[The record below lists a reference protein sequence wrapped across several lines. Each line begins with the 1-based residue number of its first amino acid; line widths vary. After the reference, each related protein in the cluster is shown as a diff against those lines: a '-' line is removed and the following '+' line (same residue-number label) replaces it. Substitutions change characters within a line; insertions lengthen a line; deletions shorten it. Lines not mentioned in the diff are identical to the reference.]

1 MFWYKLVFMAELLLA
16 ELLFTYKL
24 KKRSRYVLRALL
36 AAAFCMG
43 IAFVFYIVSYNALFT
58 SVMFLALF
66 GISALTL
73 KFVYDEP
80 WTTLIFCAPAAYTTQ
95 HLAYEVYTF
104 FIIITGLDSGMAM
117 GAYGDGSGETSPY
130 NGWTAIVYIASYSV
144 LYWLMFVLFGDRI
157 NRNEDLS
164 LKNIKLIS
172 LSGCIIVI
180 NIVLNAIVTYNSEA
194 NYDKV
199 YLCVAHISNI
209 LCCLFALLLQF
220 GMVTRKKLEHERDM
234 VRHLWEKDKEQYTLS
249 KENIDIINLKCHDL
263 RHQIREIGNRR
274 VLDEDAIK
282 EIESAIKIYDGA
294 VKTGNEALDVI
305 LTEKSLY
312 CQNNDI
318 TFSCIIDGKNFE
330 FMSPGDVYSLFGN
343 AIENA
348 IEAVLKI
355 DNPDKRLIN
364 LVTHRTGK
372 LLSVRL
378 DNCISDA
385 VKIENGLPV
394 TQKED
399 KRFHGFGTKSI
410 KAITDKYNGDLSF
423 AAEDGVFSIN
433 ILFPLI

>member
-1 MFWYKLVFMAELLLA
+1 MFDFTSQMFWYKLVFMAELLLA

-24 KKRSRYVLRALL
+24 KKRGRYVLRALL

-73 KFVYDEP
+73 KFIYDEP
-80 WTTLIFCAPAAYTTQ
+80 WTTLIFCALAAYTTQ

-312 CQNNDI
+312 CQ
-318 TFSCIIDGKNFE
+318 K
-330 FMSPGDVYSLFGN
+330 
-343 AIENA
+343 
-348 IEAVLKI
+348 
-355 DNPDKRLIN
+355 
-364 LVTHRTGK
+364 
-372 LLSVRL
+372 
-378 DNCISDA
+378 
-385 VKIENGLPV
+385 
-394 TQKED
+394 
-399 KRFHGFGTKSI
+399 
-410 KAITDKYNGDLSF
+410 
-423 AAEDGVFSIN
+423 
-433 ILFPLI
+433 